1 MRVKSLVKIL
11 TLKASP
17 IIDSDNEENE
27 EQMLDLPCN
36 ESLVTHT
43 VYQRIS
49 LPGSMPL
56 SCWVVEKLPE
66 FNNPVDS
73 EAIAQEC
80 DLDGR

>member
-1 MRVKSLVKIL
+1 MV
-11 TLKASP
+11 
-17 IIDSDNEENE
+17 
-27 EQMLDLPCN
+27 N

-49 LPGSMPL
+49 LPGSTPL